1 MNYSKEFEELI
12 ENSIKKNQYV
22 GLGNPNA
29 KILFIGKEAGVPI
42 GTTITHGSAN
52 SWKEKTND
60 YSKRFVPVEK
70 NVRNHNHTWQ
80 KYEKVYNQIIAKL
93 EKTKPKK
100 EDYEIT
106 FVENVFTTEL
116 SNLVAPTT
124 NEAKQLDGFKF
135 ELKKRKEHFWKSEF
149 IQKFPIVLITATDNN
164 YIETYEGEVCELFN
178 VEYDKKI
185 DCAKSDKMWIHYSK
199 SKNPKLVI
207 HTRQL
212 TNGASKEL
220 LDQIS
225 EVIADFINEN
235 SIKI

>member
-1 MNYSKEFEELI
+1 MNYSKEFKELI
-12 ENSIKKNQYV
+12 ESSIINNQYV
-22 GLGNPNA
+22 GLGNPNS

-60 YSKRFVPVEK
+60 YSSRYVPVEK
-70 NVRNHNHTWQ
+70 NLRNLNHTWQ
-80 KYEKVYNQIIAKL
+80 KYEKVFNQIIDKL
-93 EKTKPKK
+93 EIKKPKK

-106 FVENVFTTEL
+106 FVESIFTTEL
-116 SNLVAPTT
+116 SNLGAPTT
-124 NEAKQLDGFKF
+124 NEAKQLDDFKF
-135 ELKKRKEHFWKSEF
+135 QLQKRKEYFWKSDF

-164 YIETYEGEVCELFN
+164 YIETYKGEVCELFN
-178 VEYDKKI
+178 VDFFKRI

-199 SKNPKLVI
+199 SENPKLVI

-212 TNGASKEL
+212 TNGASNEL
-220 LDQIS
+220 LDKIS
-225 EVIADFINEN
+225 EVITNFIKEN